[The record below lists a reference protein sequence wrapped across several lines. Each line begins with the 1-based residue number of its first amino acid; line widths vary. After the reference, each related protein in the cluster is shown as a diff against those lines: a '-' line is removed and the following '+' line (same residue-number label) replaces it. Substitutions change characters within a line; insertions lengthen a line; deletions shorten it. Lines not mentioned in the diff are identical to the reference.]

1 MIPLALPTT
10 WGRPLCRL
18 MLLSSDPPPS
28 SAKNSRKHKRVRF
41 KVSSQVL
48 PVRQNP
54 HSMWGLRKI
63 YDIWS
68 SQAYFFKNCETQSLN
83 GYYMQQVAVK
93 NSLSKSSMGLRD
105 NSIGCG
111 TGFCE
116 ILTISNWALAQ
127 GQNSFLPCKLKK
139 ELDLINCNKASKR
152 HST

>member
-1 MIPLALPTT
+1 MGGGAKWAVLKQSLFRPSTKREGG
-10 WGRPLCRL
+10 WGIWGE
-18 MLLSSDPPPS
+18 MEVFNIGFQYLL
-28 SAKNSRKHKRVRF
+28 KKFLF
-41 KVSSQVL
+41 KILIASKST
-48 PVRQNP
+48 

-68 SQAYFFKNCETQSLN
+68 SRAYFFKNCETQPIN
-83 GYYMQQVAVK
+83 GYYMQQVVLEAVK

-139 ELDLINCNKASKR
+139 RVRLDKL
-152 HST
+152 